1 MNSKQTF
8 FMLFSYA
15 RRYWVGFAA
24 AVAMMAIIAATE
36 TAFPAMMKPFL
47 DKGFSQSSAFP
58 VWLVPVAV
66 LLIFLVRGSANF
78 VAEYAMQWVSNN
90 VLRDLRNEMFD
101 RLIHL
106 PASVFDARSSGQ
118 LIAKLI
124 SESQFVMFA
133 STTVV
138 TILIRDSLIMLGL
151 LSWLFYLNWKLT
163 LVVLL
168 TLPPLAILTKRFSSR
183 MRHVSKA
190 HLTATANMS
199 VSVEE
204 AISGNR
210 VIKVFGG
217 EHLAASQ
224 FHRAN
229 SEFRGQAMRL
239 AVAQALQSPINQLIG
254 AMGVALILT
263 IWVIQSRSGAA
274 TIGDF
279 VSFVTAMLMMFS
291 PLRHLS
297 DINSQLQRGLVA
309 AQSVFSLIDDQPEVD
324 IGTKRLETVRGE
336 IRFERV
342 FMTYP
347 SRDQPA
353 LSDVSLVIP
362 AGKTIAVVGP
372 SGGGKS
378 TLINLLPRIYPFQ
391 EGRITLDGVDI
402 QELSL
407 SFLRKQIALVSQ
419 DVVLFNA
426 SIADNISYGHTS
438 IRAERIEAAV
448 QAADLTDFVQSLPQG
463 LNTLVGD
470 RGVRVS
476 GGQRQRIAI
485 ARAILKD
492 APILILDEATSA
504 LDSTTEAS
512 IKASVEALRKNRTTI
527 VVAHR
532 LSTVVDAD
540 LICVFDQGKL
550 VQQGT
555 HAELVV
561 KSGLYQSLYSQM
573 QILENT
579 AK

>member
-1 MNSKQTF
+1 
-8 FMLFSYA
+8 
-15 RRYWVGFAA
+15 
-24 AVAMMAIIAATE
+24 
-36 TAFPAMMKPFL
+36 
-47 DKGFSQSSAFP
+47 
-58 VWLVPVAV
+58 
-66 LLIFLVRGSANF
+66 
-78 VAEYAMQWVSNN
+78 
-90 VLRDLRNEMFD
+90 
-101 RLIHL
+101 
-106 PASVFDARSSGQ
+106 
-118 LIAKLI
+118 
-124 SESQFVMFA
+124 
-133 STTVV
+133 
-138 TILIRDSLIMLGL
+138 
-151 LSWLFYLNWKLT
+151 
-163 LVVLL
+163 
-168 TLPPLAILTKRFSSR
+168 
-183 MRHVSKA
+183 
-190 HLTATANMS
+190 
-199 VSVEE
+199 
-204 AISGNR
+204 
-210 VIKVFGG
+210 
-217 EHLAASQ
+217 
-224 FHRAN
+224 
-229 SEFRGQAMRL
+229 MRL

-309 AQSVFSLIDDQPEVD
+309 AQSVFSLIDDQPEID

-426 SIADNISYGHTS
+426 SIADNISYGHTI
-438 IRAERIEAAV
+438 IRADRIEAAV